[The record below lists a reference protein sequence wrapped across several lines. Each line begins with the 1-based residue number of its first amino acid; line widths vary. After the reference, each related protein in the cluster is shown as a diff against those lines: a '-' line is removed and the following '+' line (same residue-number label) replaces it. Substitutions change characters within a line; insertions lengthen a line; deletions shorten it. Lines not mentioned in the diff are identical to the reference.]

1 MVIHMFGFKE
11 DDALFNFGFLFVILA
26 SFLAIGSTISVVHR
40 TTSTVSVS
48 FWFYV
53 LELFLVWWLVLTLMV
68 IIKKA
73 KKWEKTKIVNIVNEE
88 AEKKAKWKK
97 EIEGLFGKKQDIE
110 ELAEEEEL
118 EEEEE

>member
-1 MVIHMFGFKE
+1 MVIHVFGFKE
-11 DDALFNFGFLFVILA
+11 GDALFNFWFLFVILA
-26 SFLAIGSTISVVHR
+26 SFLAIWSTISVVHR

-53 LELFLVWWLVLTLMV
+53 MELFLVCWLILTLMV

-88 AEKKAKWKK
+88 AEKKAKGKK
-97 EIEGLFGKKQDIE
+97 EIEGLFWKKQDIE
-110 ELAEEEEL
+110 ELSEEEEG
-118 EEEEE
+118 